1 MDSVLV
7 FTPTSVSGRK
17 QANNLTFT
25 PLLFSYTYLLSCF
38 FRLQTSDGGVSLAVS
53 LSSVLHN
60 KVVTGA
66 GSLCATVA

>member
-7 FTPTSVSGRK
+7 FTPASVSGCK
-17 QANNLTFT
+17 QTNNLTSA

-53 LSSVLHN
+53 LSS
-60 KVVTGA
+60 A
-66 GSLCATVA
+66 